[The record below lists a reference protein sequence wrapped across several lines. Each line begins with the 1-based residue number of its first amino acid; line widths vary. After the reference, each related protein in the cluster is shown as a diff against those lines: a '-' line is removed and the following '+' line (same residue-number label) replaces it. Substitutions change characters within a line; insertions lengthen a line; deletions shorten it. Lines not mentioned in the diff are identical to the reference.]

1 MASWCMSVSLLSA
14 FPEMDK
20 KNILGWI
27 PEQTVLNTDLE
38 GVEVNGRCHMAFVL
52 FANDGAT
59 EEGNFLWMVRSSLP
73 GSVWGGAR
81 WVGQSTGCSSPSFLL
96 RCGTMQLARLPHY
109 VDHVMKERGSDSCTI
124 SRGGSRACFCR
135 FLQHVVMTTGIHGK
149 VLPES
154 SHLESVI
161 KETTVHFFLVLSL
174 C

>member
-1 MASWCMSVSLLSA
+1 
-14 FPEMDK
+14 
-20 KNILGWI
+20 
-27 PEQTVLNTDLE
+27 
-38 GVEVNGRCHMAFVL
+38 MAFVL

-135 FLQHVVMTTGIHGK
+135 FLQHVVMTTGIHGN

-161 KETTVHFFLVLSL
+161 KETTQGNYRSLLFGLKPLLILSQL
-174 C
+174 SAFEVFVSRGPLIEVT